1 MRSHFVAVPMSIL
14 QPVYSAVT
22 SRSSRL
28 KTHTNLHLRRLTS
41 LVLPPP
47 DPPDPP
53 DPPNLPSSLNGSPRR
68 SLTSIS
74 NPPSPNSSQIPSFPR
89 SSSIISI
96 PTGSCRA
103 VHCCC
108 SGECSVSA
116 LTCLASH
123 SCCFGHVMVEA
134 QVVPL
139 EPPDPS
145 PPDVS
150 LLLQMQPLARALTF
164 SAVCNFSD
172 TSISSLPWPLLHF
185 EANSVDEKP
194 IVIFSPMNMIVA
206 SSDVPFV
213 SYLEQS
219 HFPIFP
225 LIWSELDEQASLVLQ
240 GSSSHRMLFSA
251 SGAVCVVL
259 WVTLDAIFREA
270 YEAVFD
276 TISYGSSCDLYRHS
290 IYRFDTISYGL
301 FFCLA
306 RSSFYVSSFDGV

>member
-1 MRSHFVAVPMSIL
+1 
-14 QPVYSAVT
+14 
-22 SRSSRL
+22 
-28 KTHTNLHLRRLTS
+28 
-41 LVLPPP
+41 
-47 DPPDPP
+47 
-53 DPPNLPSSLNGSPRR
+53 
-68 SLTSIS
+68 
-74 NPPSPNSSQIPSFPR
+74 
-89 SSSIISI
+89 
-96 PTGSCRA
+96 
-103 VHCCC
+103 
-108 SGECSVSA
+108 
-116 LTCLASH
+116 
-123 SCCFGHVMVEA
+123 MVEA

-164 SAVCNFSD
+164 SAVCTFSD